1 MDCRVCGKSNQP
13 FMTFGRMPI
22 ANGFI
27 KKGEEE
33 KEQFFELKP
42 VFCSECFTFQ
52 ISEQPDPSLMFH
64 DNYAFFSRTSKA
76 MIEHFQVFSEYL
88 KKELMPNEKSFIV
101 ELGSN
106 DGILLE
112 NFAREGIRHLGVE
125 PSKNVADVAK
135 ERGVNTLNEFFNITT
150 ANNIRK
156 NYGQCDV
163 LVAAN
168 VMCHIPNINEIAE
181 AAAALI
187 RDGGFL
193 VFEDPYLGSMI
204 EKVSYDQLYDE
215 HVFMFS
221 IHSVE
226 NIFSKFGLVLH
237 DAQFQKT
244 HGGSMRYILK
254 KAKAKTLTQK
264 VKKMKEEEARF
275 GLNNSDTYFKFAEEC
290 EASKIKFLKKLQELK
305 AKGKTIVGYGATS
318 KSTTIL
324 NYCGIGIEL
333 IDYIS
338 DTTPIKQNKLSPG
351 MHIPIKDYSY
361 FDENPS
367 DAVVIFA
374 WNHFK
379 EILEKENA
387 KRHFD
392 IVWISHIDEKFI
404 FPGVGYDSFIEP
416 TS

>member
-1 MDCRVCGKSNQP
+1 MNCRACNKHNKP
-13 FMTFGRMPI
+13 FMTFGKMPI

-27 KKGEEE
+27 MNGEEE
-33 KEQFFELKP
+33 NEYFFELQP

-64 DNYAFFSRTSKA
+64 ENYAFFSRTSKA
-76 MIEHFQVFSEYL
+76 MVEHFKLFSEYL
-88 KKELMPNEKSFIV
+88 TNDLMPNENGFIV

-112 NFAREGIRHLGVE
+112 NFAREGIKHLGVE
-125 PSKNVADVAK
+125 PSKNVANVAR
-135 ERGVNTLNEFFNITT
+135 ERGVNTLNEFFNLTI
-150 ANNIRK
+150 ANKIQK
-156 NYGQCDV
+156 DFGQCDV

-187 RDGGFL
+187 KDEGFL

-221 IHSVE
+221 LHSVE
-226 NIFSKFGLVLH
+226 SIFSKFGFVLY

-254 KAKAKTLTQK
+254 KTSDKTLRQK
-264 VKKMKEEEARF
+264 VEKMKKEEVRF
-275 GLNNSDTYFKFAEEC
+275 GLNNLDTYLNFAERC
-290 EASKIKFLKKLQELK
+290 EASKTRFVKKLKALK
-305 AKGKTIVGYGATS
+305 ARGKTIVGYGATS

-324 NYCGIGIEL
+324 NYCGIGKEL

-387 KRHFD
+387 KRDFD
-392 IVWISHIDEKFI
+392 IEWVSHIDEKFI
-404 FPGVGYDSFIEP
+404 FPGVGYDSFIES
-416 TS
+416 T